1 MMTREDMVNMG
12 FSEEVINYSFTVSEF
27 QRIYK
32 DYTSKDIKNI
42 KDGDKEEVKFL
53 GLIKGLI
60 KLKLMYTSDVNDVK
74 GLVKEIIYFNKL
86 MNDFYGN
93 YEGDFSEEY
102 YNVLEELV
110 NGSTLSDDDKQG
122 ILNGYREYYN

>member
-1 MMTREDMVNMG
+1 MTREDMVNMG

>member
-93 YEGDFSEEY
+93 HEGDFSEEY

>member
-1 MMTREDMVNMG
+1 MTREDMVNMG

-53 GLIKGLI
+53 GLIKGLV
-60 KLKLMYTSDVNDVK
+60 KLKLMHTSDVNDVK

-93 YEGDFSEEY
+93 YEGDYFEEY
-102 YNVLEELV
+102 YNTLEELV
-110 NGSTLSDDDKQG
+110 NGSTLSDNEKQG